1 MLRVGAR
8 IIETMPPILEPLKLE
23 IVLWE
28 PEIPQNTGNIART
41 CACTGCRLHL
51 AGPLGFRMR
60 TPHVKRAGLDYW
72 ELLEWKRWMSIDE
85 LWSAYPSVRFP
96 LAKDVWDDPARP
108 RTAWFYSVKG
118 NVMPWEITVKRGDFL
133 VFGPETRGLS
143 DEILERAG
151 VQIVAFPQVDGTRS
165 LNVSNV
171 VAAAIYL
178 IIGNIR
184 TNRNRFE

>member
-1 MLRVGAR
+1 
-8 IIETMPPILEPLKLE
+8 MPSEIDPLNLE

-41 CACTGCRLHL
+41 CACTGCKLHL

-60 TPHVKRAGLDYW
+60 SPHVKRAGLDYW
-72 ELLEWKRWMSIDE
+72 KFVEWKRWVSIDE
-85 LWSAYPSVRFP
+85 LWRAHPSVQFP
-96 LAKDVWDDPARP
+96 IELDEWASRART
-108 RTAWFYSVKG
+108 RTAWFFSTQG
-118 NVMPWEITVKRGDFL
+118 ELMPWDVPVHKGDFL

-143 DEILERAG
+143 SEILESAG
-151 VQIVAFPQVDGTRS
+151 KQVVGFPQIPETRS

-178 IIGNIR
+178 IYSR
-184 TNRNRFE
+184 WQAKYV